1 MMRSPL
7 LCLCLHNSVLLDFA
21 ILLDFHVYGITSLLT
36 FGLNQFSLFVCIAG
50 SKASVTFLIKAEI
63 GDSVC
68 LWTVSFFELVAVE
81 KSQCRHVTIYYYF
94 LAIAMPTPNIL
105 SSTRAAPIVTAV
117 PFATSLSIYFLMY
130 SWNAK
135 F

>member
-21 ILLDFHVYGITSLLT
+21 ILLDFHAYGITSLLT

-50 SKASVTFLIKAEI
+50 SQASVTFLIKAVI

-68 LWTVSFFELVAVE
+68 L
-81 KSQCRHVTIYYYF
+81 
-94 LAIAMPTPNIL
+94 
-105 SSTRAAPIVTAV
+105 
-117 PFATSLSIYFLMY
+117 
-130 SWNAK
+130 
-135 F
+135 